1 MQPNVT
7 RLIITLVV
15 LAVIIGGGA
24 IFVKIYPD
32 LLWFDMIGYLAIYKK
47 VLLTKIGLGVV
58 VVGFFL
64 GVTLINLYL
73 LYRFTPPRLSPTLV
87 ESIPLEGMP
96 DFNLRK
102 AVYVVLTLLAIGGS
116 LVGGYASTDYW
127 EQFLRYSNASDLSF
141 QSATSLSAPADSDAT
156 EVLISELE
164 YSAKGFRIGDEVTV
178 AEGDSS
184 HAAQIRTISPGGG
197 WECQNWIK
205 PRT

>member
-1 MQPNVT
+1 MQPNLT

-58 VVGFFL
+58 VSGFFL

-116 LVGGYASTDYW
+116 IVGGYASTDYW
-127 EQFLRYSNASDLSF
+127 EQFLRYSNAVIFRFNLQRRLVHRQIAMRQRSLFLSWSTVRKDL
-141 QSATSLSAPADSDAT
+141 
-156 EVLISELE
+156 
-164 YSAKGFRIGDEVTV
+164 G
-178 AEGDSS
+178 
-184 HAAQIRTISPGGG
+184 
-197 WECQNWIK
+197 
-205 PRT
+205 